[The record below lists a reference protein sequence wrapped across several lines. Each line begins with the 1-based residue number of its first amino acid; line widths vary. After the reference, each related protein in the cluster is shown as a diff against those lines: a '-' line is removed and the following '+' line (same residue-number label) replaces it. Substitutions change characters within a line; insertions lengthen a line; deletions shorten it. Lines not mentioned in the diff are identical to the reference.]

1 MTYNLSLSPIAE
13 ANLLESAL
21 WYESRQIGL
30 GEKFT
35 QKVEAYFSRIQN
47 YPLHFPLKKGNLR
60 EAYIQKFPFVII
72 YEVIENEIVVFSV
85 LNTYQKPA
93 KKP

>member
-35 QKVEAYFSRIQN
+35 QKVEVYFSRIQN
-47 YPLHFPLKKGNLR
+47 NPLHFPLKKGNLR

-85 LNTYQKPA
+85 FNTHQNPQRKP
-93 KKP
+93 

>member
-1 MTYNLSLSPIAE
+1 MIYHLSLSPNAE
-13 ANLLESAL
+13 ADLLESAL

-47 YPLHFPLKKGNLR
+47 NPLHFPF
-60 EAYIQKFPFVII
+60 III
-72 YEVIENEIVVFSV
+72 YEIIENEIAVFSV
-85 LNTYQKPA
+85 FNTHQNPQRKP
-93 KKP
+93 

>member
-1 MTYNLSLSPIAE
+1 MTYNISLSPIAE

-35 QKVEAYFSRIQN
+35 QKVESYLLRIQN
-47 YPLHFPLKKGNLR
+47 NPLHYPK
-60 EAYIQKFPFVII
+60 EIYVKFIFK
-72 YEVIENEIVVFSV
+72 NSLTSLFMK
-85 LNTYQKPA
+85 L
-93 KKP
+93 